1 MTITALLALFVL
13 LAIACLTYFG
23 AARFKIP
30 YTVLLVAVGLL
41 LVPVAKLHLF
51 SFLNDFQLSP
61 ELLFYI
67 FLPVLIFESAY
78 NIRVRNVQENI
89 YSISLLSV
97 VSLLISTAFVTLGLH
112 LIFSLLGIHLPP
124 MVLLLFGALISATD
138 PVAVLALFKEY
149 GAPHR
154 LSLIFEGES
163 LFNDG
168 TAVALFLVLLEIAF
182 HGYHGVSTVGEG
194 IFLFSSMV
202 VGGIAFGLL
211 MGLLFSKL
219 IEATRSNENVSIILM
234 LVLAHL
240 TFILAEVISHHFVI
254 GGVEIKI
261 SAIIATTIASIVMGN
276 YGRYKVA
283 PHAQEF
289 VDKFWSQFAF
299 MINSLVFILMGLLF
313 SALPIDVADF
323 VAPITV
329 AILVVAVGRALS
341 IYPVIGFL
349 NRLKLEEHIPLSW
362 QHLLAWGS
370 LRGALAITMVLL
382 IPADWRPEGWAFAY
396 SPKDFIMALTIG
408 CIYATLFIKAV
419 SIGPMIRNMG
429 LDGLS
434 EVEKLE
440 YRDASSYLRTHVLR
454 RLDALK
460 DKGYVDAVGHSH
472 VRERLEAVH
481 RAAQERFSI
490 GEKNSLTHAA
500 LHIHALGIERSYL
513 QDLFL
518 HGEVTDRIMRRI
530 LAIITS
536 QLHRLERGEILGE
549 HPGSVPG
556 DWLDRFTDAVHRL
569 IFRNPEDAFVEK
581 FLYYRAKAIITRKV
595 VKEMIQFSE
604 ENIKLFSSEEV
615 KPVID
620 RYRSYH
626 QAAESRLAA
635 LLAEHGVILE
645 KVNVS
650 LAALAADKH
659 QRQLLDELLRRELIT
674 PKVHISLR
682 NRLGVTGS

>member
-1 MTITALLALFVL
+1 MTITSLLALFVL
-13 LAIACLTYFG
+13 LAISCLTYFG

-41 LVPVAKLHLF
+41 LVPVAKLPLF
-51 SFLNDFQLSP
+51 AFLKDFQLTP

-78 NIRVRNVQENI
+78 NIKVRNVQENI
-89 YSISLLSV
+89 ASISLLAV
-97 VSLLISTAFVTLGLH
+97 VSLLVSTAFITLALH
-112 LIFSLLGIHLPP
+112 VLFSLLGIHLPP
-124 MVLLLFGALISATD
+124 IVLLLFGALISATD

-168 TAVALFLVLLEIAF
+168 TAVALFLVVLEIAF
-182 HGYHGVSTVGEG
+182 NGYHGVSTVGEG
-194 IFLFSSMV
+194 IFLFTSMV

-234 LVLAHL
+234 LVLAHI
-240 TFILAEVISHHFVI
+240 TFILAEVISHHLTL
-254 GGVEIKI
+254 GGVEIKL

-313 SALPIDVADF
+313 SALPINVVDF
-323 VAPITV
+323 IVPISV

-341 IYPVIGFL
+341 IYPVVGFL
-349 NRLKLEEHIPLSW
+349 NKLKLEEHIPLSW

-370 LRGALAITMVLL
+370 LRGALAVTMVLL
-382 IPADWRPEGWAFAY
+382 IPDAWKPEGWAFAY
-396 SPKDFIMALTIG
+396 SPKEFIMALTIG

-419 SIGPMIRNMG
+419 TIGPMIKKMG
-429 LDGLS
+429 LDSLTD
-434 EVEKLE
+434 VEKLE
-440 YRDASSYLRTHVLR
+440 YRDASSYIHAHVMQ
-454 RLDALK
+454 RLNTLK
-460 DKGYVDAVGHSH
+460 EKGYVDATGFTH
-472 VRERLEAVH
+472 VKEKLEALH
-481 RAAQERFSI
+481 TAAQKRFKV
-490 GEKNSLTHAA
+490 GEKETLTHAA
-500 LHIHALGIERSYL
+500 LNIHALGIERSYL

-518 HGEVTDRIMRRI
+518 HGEVNDRVMRRI
-530 LAIITS
+530 LAMITA
-536 QLHRLERGEILGE
+536 QLHKLERGETLGD

-556 DWLDRFTDAVHRL
+556 DWLDRFTDAIHRQ
-569 IFRNPEDAFVEK
+569 IFRNPEDAFIEK

-595 VKEMIQFSE
+595 AKEMAQFSE
-604 ENIKLFSSEEV
+604 DNVKLFTPEEV

-620 RYRSYH
+620 RYRAYNK
-626 QAAESRLAA
+626 AAEEQIAA
-635 LLAEHGVILE
+635 LLAEHGTVLE
-645 KVNVS
+645 KVNTRLAT
-650 LAALAADKH
+650 LAAKEH
-659 QRQLLDELLRRELIT
+659 QHQLLDDLLYRELIT

-682 NRLGVTGS
+682 HKLEVLG

>member
-13 LAIACLTYFG
+13 LAIACITYFA

-30 YTVLLVAVGLL
+30 YTVLLVAVGLF
-41 LVPVAKLHLF
+41 LVPVAKLPLF
-51 SFLNDFQLSP
+51 AFLKDFQLTP

-67 FLPVLIFESAY
+67 FLPILIFESAY
-78 NIRVRNVQENI
+78 NIRVRNVQENV
-89 YSISLLSV
+89 YSISFLAV
-97 VSLLISTAFVTLGLH
+97 ISLLISTAFVTFGLH
-112 LIFSLLGIHLPP
+112 LLFQMLGITIPP
-124 MVLLLFGALISATD
+124 IVLLLFGALISATD

-168 TAVALFLVLLEIAF
+168 TAVALFLVVLEIAF
-182 HGYHGVSTVGEG
+182 NGYHGISTVGEG
-194 IFLFSSMV
+194 IFLFTSMV
-202 VGGIAFGLL
+202 LGGIAFGLF

-234 LVLAHL
+234 LVLAHI

-313 SALPIDVADF
+313 SALPIDVSDF
-323 VAPITV
+323 IVPIGA

-341 IYPVIGFL
+341 VYPVVGVL
-349 NRLKLEEHIPLSW
+349 NRLKLEEHIPMSW
-362 QHLLAWGS
+362 QNLLAWGS
-370 LRGALAITMVLL
+370 LRGALAVTMVLL
-382 IPADWRPEGWAFAY
+382 IPDTWRPEGWSFTY
-396 SPKDFIMALTIG
+396 TPKEFIMALTIG
-408 CIYATLFIKAV
+408 CIYATLFVKAV
-419 SIGPMIRNMG
+419 TIGPMIKRMG
-429 LDGLS
+429 LDSLTD
-434 EVEKLE
+434 VEKVE
-440 YRDASSYLRTHVLR
+440 YRDASNYIHAHVLQ
-454 RLDALK
+454 RLNTLK
-460 DKGYVDAVGHSH
+460 EKGYIDNPGYLYVQ
-472 VRERLEAVH
+472 EKLEATFS
-481 RAAQERFSI
+481 AAQKRFKITSK
-490 GEKNSLTHAA
+490 ENLTHAA
-500 LHIHALGIERSYL
+500 LNIHALGIERYYL
-513 QDLFL
+513 HDLFS
-518 HGEVTDRIMRRI
+518 HGEINDRVMRRI
-530 LAIITS
+530 LAMITS
-536 QLHRLERGEILGE
+536 QLHKLERGETLGD

-556 DWLDRFTDAVHRL
+556 DWLDRFTDVIHHL
-569 IFRNPEDAFVEK
+569 VFRSPEDAFTEK

-595 VKEMIQFSE
+595 AKEMAQFSE
-604 ENIKLFSSEEV
+604 DNVKLFTPEEV

-620 RYRSYH
+620 RYRAYNK
-626 QAAESRLAA
+626 AAEAEITN
-635 LLAEHGVILE
+635 LLREHGTALE
-645 KVNVS
+645 KVNSS
-650 LAALAADKH
+650 LAVLAAEKH
-659 QRQLLDELLRRELIT
+659 QHQLLDELLYRELIT

-682 NRLGVTGS
+682 NKLEVSG